1 MKIEVNNIS
10 ICELMDII
18 FPGYWDNQLY
28 TQMSYDAECK
38 AVSEWCTINNYVLY
52 EKCDEDYFEWEAF
65 QLATTGR
72 YDGVVLSNLS

>member
-1 MKIEVNNIS
+1 MMLNVKQLVN
-10 ICELMDII
+10 
-18 FPGYWDNQLY
+18 G
-28 TQMSYDAECK
+28 
-38 AVSEWCTINNYVLY
+38 VTINNYVLY